1 MGIQTERRDPPKAT
15 SADLAPLRVLIV
27 DDEASTRMFMR
38 AVLEHCDQFDVVG
51 DANDGG
57 MAITKASALQ
67 PDLVLLD
74 ISMPTIGG
82 AGALR
87 GIRRVAPDTAV
98 IIVSGAVPAVGQPLL
113 DAGATAFVPKGIAPV
128 ELLSRLGSIMD
139 RRFSIDSLDSL
150 IPLDD
155 VDGSSGLGRPPPSN
169 PAPRAV
175 VFAQDP
181 LVRHMIGKVVELC
194 NVSVLAETE
203 MAVTLRAVVEASRP
217 EVVVVELPAGGSM
230 DASVLSEVH
239 RASPDTALVAYAE
252 DEEWREGALASG
264 ATAFVLKP
272 RVDELVD
279 QIHSLT
285 SREFGS

>member
-51 DANDGG
+51 DADDGG

-87 GIRRVAPDTAV
+87 GIRRVAPDTTV
-98 IIVSGAVPAVGQPLL
+98 IIVSGAIPDVGQPLL

-139 RRFSIDSLDSL
+139 RRFSIDSLETL
-150 IPLDD
+150 LPLDD
-155 VDGSSGLGRPPPSN
+155 VEGSPGLGRSSPSSS
-169 PAPRAV
+169 APRAV

-181 LVRHMIGKVVELC
+181 LVRHMIRKVVELC

-217 EVVVVELPAGGSM
+217 EVVVVELPGGGSM
-230 DASVLSEVH
+230 DASVLGEVH

-252 DEEWREGALASG
+252 NEEWREAALASG

-279 QIHSLT
+279 QIHALT
-285 SREFGS
+285 SKGCGS